1 MPISISAP
9 INPGER
15 HIAAVIV
22 VDTSTSMMG
31 HPIEELNQGLI
42 QFGNALKEDKFAL
55 GRAEVCV
62 ISFNSTVQIEQDFT
76 PAIDYT
82 APVLSAGGLTVL
94 NEAIDV
100 ALDTLEERKE
110 LYRQTGIDYYRPWL
124 FILTDGSASDR
135 EKEDTTKSRLKSAIA
150 NNKVVYMPMG
160 IGENNADILKLQEYY
175 PNDAQTKTVLKADEK
190 HFKEAFVWLSKS
202 VIAISNS
209 DPKVSDQVQLPP
221 TPSIITVGV

>member
-15 HIAAVIV
+15 HIATAIV
-22 VDTSTSMMG
+22 VDTSTSMLG

-42 QFGNALKEDKFAL
+42 EFGNALKEDTFAL

-62 ISFNSTVQIEQDFT
+62 ISFNSTVQTEQEFS
-76 PAIDYT
+76 PAIDYN
-82 APVLSAGGLTVL
+82 APVLEAGGLTVL

-124 FILTDGSASDR
+124 FILTDGSASDKD
-135 EKEDTTKSRLKSAIA
+135 KEDATKARLKSAIT

-160 IGENNADILKLQEYY
+160 IGENADTAKLQEYY
-175 PNDAQTKTVLKADEK
+175 PDDAQAKTVLKADAK

-209 DPKVSDQVQLPP
+209 DPKVSNQVQLPP
-221 TPSIITVGV
+221 TPSVITVGI